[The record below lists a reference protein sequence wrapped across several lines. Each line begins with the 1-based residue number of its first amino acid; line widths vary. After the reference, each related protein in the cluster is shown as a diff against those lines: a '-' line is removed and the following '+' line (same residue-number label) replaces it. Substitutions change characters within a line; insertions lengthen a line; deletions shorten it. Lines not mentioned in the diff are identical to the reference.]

1 MVLRERLFFW
11 GTVIIAVYALLPWV
25 LTRVFG
31 FGVFRGSVGKVRP
44 HAALTFDDGPDP
56 EFTPKLL
63 DLLAKHQVKATF
75 FILGSKA
82 EQHKEIV
89 QRIHQEGHLIG
100 IHNYSHFMN
109 WLLAPWV
116 LRRKHVER
124 SADIIESITGTRPA
138 FYRPPWGVM
147 SVFDLL
153 SLKSYKIVLW
163 SVMGKDWRSRIARSK
178 LYAILTERVTDGSV
192 VLLHDS
198 GETIG
203 ADSDAPAHMLK
214 ALDEALVELHGKGLK
229 FVRVDEMMNSSV
241 SGRLSAAKQILVTL
255 WMFWERLFLT
265 LFRVKPIN
273 SANPLLKLRITE
285 YRGKHP
291 ITLSDGEEIKKGDQV
306 AELHLD
312 NYTLFRLGTDAK
324 NAVQLATLLIRRTQT
339 LLPELVKLLE
349 TDPEYANVKGLYGIT
364 IVHRGTKQLGF
375 TVQDLPDGMFT
386 ALTRIYLRIL
396 MYIVHPSG
404 KDRLKLK
411 SELLEPK
418 IVAISINALRNRYIA

>member
-1 MVLRERLFFW
+1 
-11 GTVIIAVYALLPWV
+11 
-25 LTRVFG
+25 
-31 FGVFRGSVGKVRP
+31 
-44 HAALTFDDGPDP
+44 
-56 EFTPKLL
+56 
-63 DLLAKHQVKATF
+63 
-75 FILGSKA
+75 
-82 EQHKEIV
+82 
-89 QRIHQEGHLIG
+89 
-100 IHNYSHFMN
+100 
-109 WLLAPWV
+109 
-116 LRRKHVER
+116 
-124 SADIIESITGTRPA
+124 
-138 FYRPPWGVM
+138 
-147 SVFDLL
+147 
-153 SLKSYKIVLW
+153 
-163 SVMGKDWRSRIARSK
+163 
-178 LYAILTERVTDGSV
+178 
-192 VLLHDS
+192 
-198 GETIG
+198 
-203 ADSDAPAHMLK
+203 
-214 ALDEALVELHGKGLK
+214 
-229 FVRVDEMMNSSV
+229 
-241 SGRLSAAKQILVTL
+241 
-255 WMFWERLFLT
+255 MFWERLFLT